1 MQKGRARESVR
12 ERDTAGCEGNGGVH
26 RDQRV
31 GHLSPL
37 ALAGAN
43 SNNRARLGE
52 RHRTV
57 VTRANPKYCY
67 PPTSVAFTSFG
78 ITGFLAV
85 RRGVSLFME
94 NRRKVAHESVRNM
107 RGIAAGFKYRIE
119 SSPRAY
125 SALYR
130 KRKLIVFP
138 YFFFFLTN
146 RHFKVLLIIS
156 KE

>member
-67 PPTSVAFTSFG
+67 PPTSVLS
-78 ITGFLAV
+78 
-85 RRGVSLFME
+85 R
-94 NRRKVAHESVRNM
+94 
-107 RGIAAGFKYRIE
+107 
-119 SSPRAY
+119 P
-125 SALYR
+125 SALPDSLR
-130 KRKLIVFP
+130 SEEESPFLWKIAEKLRTSLSEICEGSLRDSNIGLNPRLELISPFIEKKKTNCFP
-138 YFFFFLTN
+138 VFFLFSYKQT
-146 RHFKVLLIIS
+146 F
-156 KE
+156 